1 MYCCSSENLLGLIPE
16 MQSPKTGNSHEWCT
30 DSSKAQ
36 TPCPWASL
44 AALLPQL
51 PGHWLRHSWEPL
63 HAMVRAK
70 NNLDNCHNNE
80 KDEADD
86 DRIGA
91 DGDDKIEEEGETK

>member
-1 MYCCSSENLLGLIPE
+1 
-16 MQSPKTGNSHEWCT
+16 
-30 DSSKAQ
+30 
-36 TPCPWASL
+36 
-44 AALLPQL
+44 
-51 PGHWLRHSWEPL
+51 
-63 HAMVRAK
+63 MVRAK